1 MEQSVSETTY
11 NGDNETTYNGDNAD
25 DNTSLP
31 ASRAWLI
38 LGVVGLSSFQTA
50 LSLSVIFVVYPQL
63 TEAFPNAS
71 DAELSWVITSFS
83 IVGAAALVLAG
94 AIGDRFGRKRSI
106 LWGTV
111 AFSLASAVA
120 ALAPNTTVLIAARV
134 AQA

>member
-106 LWGTV
+106 LWL
-111 AFSLASAVA
+111 SL
-120 ALAPNTTVLIAARV
+120 IHI
-134 AQA
+134 